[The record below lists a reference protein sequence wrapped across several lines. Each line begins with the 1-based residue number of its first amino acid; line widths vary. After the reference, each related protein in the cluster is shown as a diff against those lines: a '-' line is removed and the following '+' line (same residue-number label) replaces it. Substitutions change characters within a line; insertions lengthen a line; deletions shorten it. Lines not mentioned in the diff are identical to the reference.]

1 MSVLAAALQKIGG
14 QDDFDALPSVR
25 EDLLWVEVQKQCEL
39 NVFELSALKNE
50 RCYISTVHL
59 FS

>member
-50 RCYISTVHL
+50 RCVGKYR
-59 FS
+59 